1 MANNILF
8 LTLRTFSATGGIEK
22 VCRIL
27 GKALYENS
35 IENHQPFEMSSMY
48 DNSSDA
54 EGNLYF
60 PAENFNGYGV
70 KKLNF
75 IAAMVKKGVKA
86 DTVILS
92 HINLLMV
99 GWMIK
104 KISPSTKIILLA
116 HGIEIW
122 DAISNHKRKML
133 RSCDQVVS
141 VSRYTMNNIIASHGL
156 DKKRC
161 SVLNNCLDPFLAIPS
176 VNKKLPAL
184 LQKYGLNKDD
194 RILMTLTRLSSKER
208 YKGYDKVISAIANLK
223 DRLEVKYL
231 IAGSYDEQ
239 EKKFL
244 QEIINNLQLQ
254 DRVILAGFIQDEEL
268 EAHFALSEVYVMPSR
283 KEGFGIVFIEA
294 MYYGL
299 PVIAG
304 NKDGSTDALLDGK
317 LGQLVDPENTEEITR
332 ALETVLENPLTYKP
346 DHQLLMNNFGY
357 ETYKRKLHR
366 LLQLTNAPVTN

>member
-1 MANNILF
+1 MSNNILF

-27 GKALYENS
+27 GKALFENS
-35 IENHQPFEMSSMY
+35 LEYHQPFEMCSMY
-48 DNSSDA
+48 DNSADA
-54 EGNLYF
+54 EDNPYF
-60 PAENFNGYGV
+60 PAENFTGYGV
-70 KKLNF
+70 KKLSF
-75 IAAMVKKGVKA
+75 ITAMVKKGVKA

-99 GWMIK
+99 GWLIK
-104 KISPSTKIILLA
+104 RLSPSTKIILLA

-122 DAISNHKRKML
+122 DSISSHKKKML

-156 DKKRC
+156 EKKQC

-176 VNKKLPAL
+176 VNSKLPAL
-184 LQKYGLNKDD
+184 LQKYGLDKDD

-208 YKGYDKVISAIANLK
+208 YKGYDKVISAIARLK
-223 DRLEVKYL
+223 DKHNVKYL

-244 QEIINNLQLQ
+244 QEIINSLQLQ
-254 DRVILAGFIQDEEL
+254 DRVVLAGFIQDEEL
-268 EAHFALSEVYVMPSR
+268 EAHFAMSEVYVMPSR

-304 NKDGSTDALLDGK
+304 NKDGSTDALLDGR
-317 LGQLVDPENTEEITR
+317 LGQLVDPENIDEITQ
-332 ALETVLENPLTYKP
+332 ALETVLESPLNYKP

-357 ETYKRKLHR
+357 ETYKRKLHS
-366 LLQLTNAPVTN
+366 LLQFTNA